1 MKKSLKVT
9 LLLSTAFIG
18 ISLALTGCTKQRTRV
33 LIGSTTVTGDTY
45 QNADLITRA
54 ISQEMEADMKVDPV
68 GSGELFKELQK
79 GKDDGTSV
87 AFFHD
92 YTYLGYLYGSYD
104 KNWLEEFDV
113 GPTVSINSGTCL
125 AVMEENKF
133 AIKDWQ
139 SLIDAA
145 KVQRIVIGIQ
155 EGSVSNYISER
166 LKLYLVEEKNV
177 PAENIE
183 FSPLGSM
190 GDQREALWSG
200 TIDVFNGT
208 YSVEY
213 ENTKEAGNTDK
224 NTMMNIIALTGEER
238 LEGVDVPTLNE
249 LTGGKLFFEKEF
261 FFVTKKGTD
270 KGFIN
275 RLEKSVENAVNND
288 ENYNEKL
295 KENFFKANYKNQEQ
309 TERELKE
316 KMEVARKV
324 IEANK

>member
-1 MKKSLKVT
+1 MKKSLKIT
-9 LLLSTAFIG
+9 LLLSTVLLAS
-18 ISLALTGCTKQRTRV
+18 SLALTGCTKERTRV

-54 ISQEMEADMKVDPV
+54 ISEEMDADMKVDPV
-68 GSGELFKELQK
+68 GSGELFKELAK
-79 GKDDGTSV
+79 GKDDGSTV

-133 AIKDWQ
+133 GIKDWET
-139 SLIDAA
+139 LIDAA
-145 KVQRIVIGIQ
+145 KDQRIVIGIQ

-166 LKLYLVEEKNV
+166 LKLYLVEEKDV

-238 LEGVDVPTLNE
+238 LEGVDVPSLKE
-249 LTGGKLFFEKEF
+249 LTDGKLFFEKEF
-261 FFVTKKGTD
+261 FFISKKGTD
-270 KGFIN
+270 KDFMD

-288 ENYNEKL
+288 KEYNEKL
-295 KENFFKANYKNQEQ
+295 KENLFKGNYKSQEETQ
-309 TERELKE
+309 KQLKE
-316 KMEVARKV
+316 KMEAAKKV
-324 IEANK
+324 IEND